1 VIPRLVRFAKSSISE
16 PSRRRWTGVYAGFMR
31 EIIDFYRRNP
41 LVLALVAAGGLALS
55 LAVAASAG
63 DGIVLPIVFVALVG
77 VLVGLGIAWTR
88 RRP

>member
-1 VIPRLVRFAKSSISE
+1 
-16 PSRRRWTGVYAGFMR
+16 MR

-41 LVLALVAAGGLALS
+41 LVLALVAVGGLALS

-77 VLVGLGIAWTR
+77 VLVGVAIAWTR

>member
-1 VIPRLVRFAKSSISE
+1 MSAPQ
-16 PSRRRWTGVYAGFMR
+16 PSPRRWTGVYAGRMR